1 MEKTIYFVFAFFV
14 LSIGNVFSQVDEK
27 IPFVVKT
34 VYENDG
40 FYGLGLD
47 LGSLK
52 NRKIEVYSDTVFS
65 KKTKKKRG
73 EDLFLVVED
82 RLTGSGEIVVFDDE
96 PKPGKVTFPD
106 YNNMLAFRTVNKK
119 IDVQEWAGGQ
129 DEFDLFH
136 KLMASKIG
144 R

>member
-73 EDLFLVVED
+73 EDLFLVVEA

-96 PKPGKVTFPD
+96 PKPGKVPSPD
-106 YNNMLAFRTVNKK
+106 YNNM
-119 IDVQEWAGGQ
+119 Q
-129 DEFDLFH
+129 
-136 KLMASKIG
+136 IG
-144 R
+144 RASCRERV